1 MISHRV
7 HRVNREGRKPA
18 DITCDFLRL
27 LRKNLQVISSLAV
40 LSVGSSDPDFLEC
53 SGERVRENHKS
64 GKSGSV
70 LIVVLWV
77 IGLLSMFVMAFAF
90 DMHIEARIVS
100 TWRKK
105 IKAEYLSRAG
115 IELARMALL
124 ETSDPEVTN
133 PEVSGYVANGSDAD
147 RRSATV
153 SLARGGGAELTREL
167 GDGTISVH
175 IRPEN
180 ARINLNSIIDPN
192 NRDDTFQLW
201 EPLFE
206 TAGVPFDVRDTLIDC
221 LIDWIDQDEL
231 THLNGVES
239 EYYQGLSPPY
249 QSKNAPI
256 DTLDE
261 LALIKGFDEYIPDT
275 TQTVYEAVSR
285 FLTTYAE
292 DRTLNIN
299 AAGYDTLM
307 AFLNIDE
314 QLAEEI
320 IWQRFGPDGEPG
332 TEDDTP
338 FKDLNDLLARVPA
351 LNQSVGPY
359 VTFTSQGRF
368 YVQSSGKV
376 GDIERICACVLLLSE
391 KNLTVLSWV
400 EGDLASIELIT
411 R

>member
-1 MISHRV
+1 VTSPLKAGQAS
-7 HRVNREGRKPA
+7 EFTTPEA
-18 DITCDFLRL
+18 WSC
-27 LRKNLQVISSLAV
+27 
-40 LSVGSSDPDFLEC
+40 
-53 SGERVRENHKS
+53 ERVRENHKS
-64 GKSGSV
+64 NRGSV
-70 LIVVLWV
+70 LIIVLWV

-90 DMHIEARIVS
+90 DMHIETRIVS

-124 ETSDPEVTN
+124 ETADPEVTN
-133 PEVSGYVANGSDAD
+133 PEVSGYVANGSDSE

-153 SLARGGGAELTREL
+153 SLSRGSGAELTRQL
-167 GDGTISVH
+167 GEGTVTIR

-180 ARINLNSIIDPN
+180 ARINLNSIISPDN
-192 NRDDTFQLW
+192 AAETVKLW

-206 TAGVPFDVRDTLIDC
+206 TAGVPYDQRDALIDC

-239 EYYQGLSPPY
+239 EYYEKLTPPY
-249 QSKNAPI
+249 KSKNAPI
-256 DTLDE
+256 DTVDE
-261 LALIKGFDEYIPDT
+261 LALIKGFDEVIPNT

-292 DRTLNIN
+292 DRTININ
-299 AAGYDTLM
+299 AVDHDTIM
-307 AFLNIDE
+307 ACLGIDA

-320 IWQRFGPDGEPG
+320 IAERAGPDGEPG

-351 LNQSVGPY
+351 FNQSLGPY
-359 VTFTSQGRF
+359 VTFTSKGRF
-368 YVQSSGKV
+368 YIQSSGKV
-376 GDIERICACVLLLSE
+376 GDVERVCACVVLLSG
-391 KNLTVLSWV
+391 KNLTVLSWI
-400 EGDLASIELIT
+400 EGDSASIDLIT